1 MSEWKEYKLGDLIS
15 IKGGFSYKGE
25 YIGTGDKFLLGMG
38 CVSYSKTFL
47 QSGARPYSG
56 DCSDRFYAK
65 PFDIVLAT
73 RQQSDNLPILGLPA
87 IIPQSFWGEKVIVG
101 TNLYKVDNYS
111 EVDNKYLY
119 WLMRSPNYI
128 NYIHS
133 CSKGSTVK
141 MITKD
146 AVESFVFMCPPKEER
161 DFISGLLWQIED
173 KIDVLNRQNQTLES
187 MAEALFRHYF
197 FDNSADKI
205 EDVQLGEVVETM
217 SGGTPF
223 RKKSQYYTNG
233 TINWIKSKELIGT
246 YIFETEEMI
255 TEEALSNSSAKYI
268 PASSILIAMYG
279 ANVGEYGITAKPMTC
294 NQAICALIPNK
305 AYPFTYLY
313 LWTKTMKPEF
323 INLSCGAAQQNIS
336 QIVIRQQYVCG
347 DRECVSNFHNTVVH
361 YFDKIKSNQSQ
372 ILTITKLRDSL
383 LTKLMSNE
391 INL

>member
-56 DCSDRFYAK
+56 DCFDRFYAK

-187 MAEALFRHYF
+187 MAETLFRHYF
-197 FDNSADKI
+197 IDNAQPDWKDGKLDKEFDFLMGQSPS
-205 EDVQLGEVVETM
+205 GESFNEENIGIPMYQGNTDF
-217 SGGTPF
+217 GF
-223 RKKSQYYTNG
+223 R
-233 TINWIKSKELIGT
+233 
-246 YIFETEEMI
+246 F
-255 TEEALSNSSAKYI
+255 
-268 PASSILIAMYG
+268 
-279 ANVGEYGITAKPMTC
+279 
-294 NQAICALIPNK
+294 PNK
-305 AYPFTYLY
+305 
-313 LWTKTMKPEF
+313 K
-323 INLSCGAAQQNIS
+323 
-336 QIVIRQQYVCG
+336 V
-347 DRECVSNFHNTVVH
+347 
-361 YFDKIKSNQSQ
+361 
-372 ILTITKLRDSL
+372 
-383 LTKLMSNE
+383 
-391 INL
+391 

>member
-173 KIDVLNRQNQTLES
+173 KIDLLNRQNQTLES
-187 MAEALFRHYF
+187 MAETLFRHYF
-197 FDNSADKI
+197 IDNAQPDWKDGKLDKEFDFLMGQSPSGESFNEENIGIPMYQGNTDFGFRFPNNRVFTTEPKRFAEKFDTLISVRAPVGAQNMADEKCCIGRGVASFRYKGEKSFYSYTYYKMMSLMEEIKQFNESGTVFGSISKSDFENLSIIIPDAESIICFQKNVKPIDDKI
-205 EDVQLGEVVETM
+205 YNNQTQINTLSNLRNTLLPKLMNGEVYME
-217 SGGTPF
+217 
-223 RKKSQYYTNG
+223 
-233 TINWIKSKELIGT
+233 
-246 YIFETEEMI
+246 I
-255 TEEALSNSSAKYI
+255 T
-268 PASSILIAMYG
+268 
-279 ANVGEYGITAKPMTC
+279 
-294 NQAICALIPNK
+294 
-305 AYPFTYLY
+305 
-313 LWTKTMKPEF
+313 
-323 INLSCGAAQQNIS
+323 
-336 QIVIRQQYVCG
+336 
-347 DRECVSNFHNTVVH
+347 
-361 YFDKIKSNQSQ
+361 
-372 ILTITKLRDSL
+372 
-383 LTKLMSNE
+383 
-391 INL
+391 

>member
-1 MSEWKEYKLGDLIS
+1 MSDWKEYKLGEICEVTSSKRIFYSEYVSSGVPFYRSKEIIDLYNKRDIS
-15 IKGGFSYKGE
+15 TELFISDEKYYNIKNKFGVPKPDDILLTSVGSLGIPYKVKLN
-25 YIGTGDKFLLGMG
+25 DKFYFKDGNI
-38 CVSYSKTFL
+38 TWF
-47 QSGARPYSG
+47 RN
-56 DCSDRFYAK
+56 
-65 PFDIVLAT
+65 FDKKLVNP
-73 RQQSDNLPILGLPA
+73 D
-87 IIPQSFWGEKVIVG
+87 
-101 TNLYKVDNYS
+101 
-111 EVDNKYLY
+111 YLIY
-119 WLMRSPNYI
+119 WLGSRI
-128 NYIHS
+128 GIQ
-133 CSKGSTVK
+133 KLDEITIGSTQAAL
-141 MITKD
+141 T
-146 AVESFVFMCPPKEER
+146 
-161 DFISGLLWQIED
+161 ISGLKTISLTLPSLEEQRTIAGVLGTLDD
-173 KIDVLNRQNQTLES
+173 KIDLLNRQNQTLES

>member
-1 MSEWKEYKLGDLIS
+1 MSEWKKCKLGDLIS

-146 AVESFVFMCPPKEER
+146 AVESFAFMCPPKEER

-173 KIDVLNRQNQTLES
+173 KIDLLNRQNQTLES
-187 MAEALFRHYF
+187 MAESLFRHYF
-197 FDNSADKI
+197 IDNAKPEWVEGKLMDLITVKYGKDHKKVLDGKI
-205 EDVQLGEVVETM
+205 PIYG
-217 SGGTPF
+217 SGGIMRYGNQSLYEKESVLIPRKGSLGNIIYINSPF
-223 RKKSQYYTNG
+223 WSVDTMFYT
-233 TINWIKSKELIGT
+233 
-246 YIFETEEMI
+246 EMRRPNI
-255 TEEALSNSSAKYI
+255 AKYI
-268 PASSILIAMYG
+268 YHFVKNQDIASM
-279 ANVGEYGITAKPMTC
+279 NVGSAVPSMTSDIL
-294 NQAICALIPNK
+294 NNMPIDIPPDYMLLKFEGETSNWYNK
-305 AYPFTYLY
+305 ISSNN
-313 LWTKTMKPEF
+313 KQ
-323 INLSCGAAQQNIS
+323 IN
-336 QIVIRQQYVCG
+336 
-347 DRECVSNFHNTVVH
+347 
-361 YFDKIKSNQSQ
+361 
-372 ILTITKLRDSL
+372 ILTELRDTL
-383 LTKLMSNE
+383 LPKLMNNE
-391 INL
+391 INIE

>member
-146 AVESFVFMCPPKEER
+146 AVESFVFMCP
-161 DFISGLLWQIED
+161 QIGRAH
-173 KIDVLNRQNQTLES
+173 V
-187 MAEALFRHYF
+187 
-197 FDNSADKI
+197 
-205 EDVQLGEVVETM
+205 
-217 SGGTPF
+217 
-223 RKKSQYYTNG
+223 
-233 TINWIKSKELIGT
+233 
-246 YIFETEEMI
+246 
-255 TEEALSNSSAKYI
+255 
-268 PASSILIAMYG
+268 
-279 ANVGEYGITAKPMTC
+279 
-294 NQAICALIPNK
+294 
-305 AYPFTYLY
+305 
-313 LWTKTMKPEF
+313 
-323 INLSCGAAQQNIS
+323 
-336 QIVIRQQYVCG
+336 
-347 DRECVSNFHNTVVH
+347 
-361 YFDKIKSNQSQ
+361 
-372 ILTITKLRDSL
+372 
-383 LTKLMSNE
+383 
-391 INL
+391 

>member
-38 CVSYSKTFL
+38 RVSYSKTFL

-56 DCSDRFYAK
+56 DCFDRFYAK

-173 KIDVLNRQNQTLES
+173 KIDLLNRQNQTLES

-347 DRECVSNFHNTVVH
+347 DRECVSNFQNTVVH

>member
-111 EVDNKYLY
+111 EVNNKYLY

-173 KIDVLNRQNQTLES
+173 KIDLLNRQNQTLES

-197 FDNSADKI
+197 IDNTQPDWKDGVISDLIDFNPTRKLTKNTVAPFLEMSELSTRTYAPNGWYERVFTSGTKFQNGDTLLARITPCLENGKTAYVDFLKENQVGWGSTEYI
-205 EDVQLGEVVETM
+205 VMRPKEIIHPFFAYVIAKYKDFRDFAESCM
-217 SGGTPF
+217 SGSSG
-223 RKKSQYYTNG
+223 RQRVDVENLKSYEC
-233 TINWIKSKELIGT
+233 K
-246 YIFETEEMI
+246 
-255 TEEALSNSSAKYI
+255 I
-268 PASSILIAMYG
+268 P
-279 ANVGEYGITAKPMTC
+279 
-294 NQAICALIPNK
+294 
-305 AYPFTYLY
+305 
-313 LWTKTMKPEF
+313 
-323 INLSCGAAQQNIS
+323 
-336 QIVIRQQYVCG
+336 
-347 DRECVSNFHNTVVH
+347 DRESINRFNTYTKLAVEKMN
-361 YFDKIKSNQSQ
+361 YNNTQ
-372 ILTITKLRDSL
+372 ICTLTKLRDTL
-383 LTKLMSNE
+383 LPKLMNGRD
-391 INL
+391 

>member
-56 DCSDRFYAK
+56 DCFDRFYAK

-173 KIDVLNRQNQTLES
+173 KIDLLNRQNQTLES